1 MSLAVYMSIIDPRM
15 KKYSRPSPGITVKKR
30 LAVTDM

>member
-15 KKYSRPSPGITVKKR
+15 KKYSRPSPGITVKKD
-30 LAVTDM
+30 LP